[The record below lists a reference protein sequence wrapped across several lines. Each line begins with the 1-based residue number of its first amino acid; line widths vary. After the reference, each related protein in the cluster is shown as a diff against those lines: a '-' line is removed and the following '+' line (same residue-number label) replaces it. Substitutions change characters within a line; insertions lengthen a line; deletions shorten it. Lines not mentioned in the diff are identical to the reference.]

1 MPVTS
6 LQVGM
11 SDYSSLRLEQYLY
24 VIYVRRH
31 QVQSLV
37 SSLYPNFRNHVYTV
51 KLKRDMVMYR
61 KVVL

>member
-1 MPVTS
+1 
-6 LQVGM
+6 M

-37 SSLYPNFRNHVYTV
+37 SSLYPNFGNHVYAV
-51 KLKRDMVMYR
+51 NLKRDMVMYR
-61 KVVL
+61 KVIL

>member
-1 MPVTS
+1 
-6 LQVGM
+6 M

-31 QVQSLV
+31 QVQSLL
-37 SSLYPNFRNHVYTV
+37 SSLYFGNHVHAV

-61 KVVL
+61 KVIL